1 MNDSGDDADAGDRE
15 ADASTGGP
23 ADASGPIDAADVAA
37 ADGVTGIFA
46 RESPYLDR
54 YVQIGVASGRVL
66 SVSFP
71 EVPDE
76 EAAEDHDLLDRI
88 FDYLDGVEEDDFSD
102 VEVALTVPTDQRRVL
117 ERVRRIPYG
126 DQIDVE
132 TLARMTSGV
141 DHTDEDD
148 LNVVRTAL
156 DRNPAPLVI
165 PDHRVRDG
173 PSAAPPPV
181 EQKLRS
187 LEGL

>member
-1 MNDSGDDADAGDRE
+1 MDDA
-15 ADASTGGP
+15 
-23 ADASGPIDAADVAA
+23 
-37 ADGVTGIFA
+37 GIYA
-46 RESPYLDR
+46 RESTYLDR
-54 YVQIGVASGRVL
+54 YVQVGVASGRVL

-71 EVPDE
+71 REPDE
-76 EAAEDHDLLDRI
+76 EAADAHDLLDRI
-88 FDYLDGVEEDDFSD
+88 FAYLEGVEEDFAD
-102 VEVALTVPTDQRRVL
+102 VQVALTLPTDQRSVL
-117 ERVRRIPYG
+117 ERVREIPYG

-141 DHTDEDD
+141 DHTDDED

-156 DRNPAPLVI
+156 DENPAPLLV

-173 PSAAPPPV
+173 PSAAPPDV